1 MSLFST
7 DWIDDDLGLFMN
19 ALSGWNAPRETMWE
33 APRSLGFPT
42 TQLPLTI
49 NEEGEGEGEGAGGN
63 SRKSWFPHV
72 DVGEAD
78 DHYEM
83 WLDIPGLQCDDIHLD
98 VKGNVL
104 VVKGKKKY
112 GPLNQ
117 TLLVRERNMGK
128 FYRVIPLPTNIDPSK
143 VAANYENG
151 VLHILVPKPPT
162 RSKGTKITIGT
173 HAKNQQ
179 GQHID
184 QGSSLP
190 ANMSIPVHTDEEEVN
205 LSAAGIGR
213 EAGMPETPEKQKLEK
228 EKPKKKKKE
237 KKEKNVEKG
246 GKPEE
251 KKLEEKKEE
260 KKPEEK
266 NIEAKKMEE
275 KKLEG
280 EIREQGFEAAAE
292 PGICASGGGK
302 M

>member
-7 DWIDDDLGLFMN
+7 DWIDDDLGLFMS
-19 ALSGWNAPRETMWE
+19 ALSGWNAPRETIWE
-33 APRSLGFPT
+33 APPQYRSLGFPT
-42 TQLPLTI
+42 TQLPLS
-49 NEEGEGEGEGAGGN
+49 EELEGEGAGGN

-83 WLDIPGLQCDDIHLD
+83 WLDIPGLQSDDIHLD

-112 GPLNQ
+112 GSLKE
-117 TLLVRERNMGK
+117 TLIVRERNMGK

-143 VAANYENG
+143 VAATYENG

-173 HAKNQQ
+173 RAKNQQ

-205 LSAAGIGR
+205 LSASGIGR
-213 EAGMPETPEKQKLEK
+213 EAGMPETSEKQKPE
-228 EKPKKKKKE
+228 EKPKKKKG
-237 KKEKNVEKG
+237 KKQKSVEKG

-251 KKLEEKKEE
+251 KKLEEKKPEE
-260 KKPEEK
+260 KKP
-266 NIEAKKMEE
+266 EE

-280 EIREQGFEAAAE
+280 EIREQGFEACLE